1 MKHVYDWLEEPAK
14 DDGEKQAKDWLDKFT
29 RPAYDKYK
37 EGWDKWLE
45 ARVLTCEWKGKRYQ
59 CTGASRMGD
68 VWLKDDGSESF
79 YDHRVHVEELSAW
92 NLCENKELSQ
102 PEGIGDSGSSDA
114 EKQ

>member
-29 RPAYDKYK
+29 RPAYNKYK

-45 ARVLTCEWKGKRYQ
+45 ARTLTCDWKGKRYQ

-68 VWLKDDGSESF
+68 VWLRDDGSKSF
-79 YDHRVHVEELSAW
+79 YDHRVDVEELSAW
-92 NLCENKELSQ
+92 NISVNRSR
-102 PEGIGDSGSSDA
+102 
-114 EKQ
+114 